1 MVTKPKLVNAVAGSA
16 GDWVVPA
23 LAVSMVFVMLIPL
36 PALVIDILLALSITA
51 AVLVMLVAIQ
61 ILKPVQF
68 SVFPSL
74 LLLLTLFR
82 LSLGLASSRRILLH
96 GSEGASAA
104 GRVIEAFGQFVVGGN
119 YVVGFV
125 LFLALIAIQYMV
137 VSHGAVRTA
146 EVTARFTLD
155 AMPGKQMA
163 IDADMNAGLIDEKQA
178 RARRAQIA
186 H

>member
-1 MVTKPKLVNAVAGSA
+1 MATAKPKPIGNRA
-16 GDWVVPA
+16 DWIVPA

-36 PALVIDILLALSITA
+36 PALMVDLLLAMSITA
-51 AVLVMLVAIQ
+51 SVLVLLVALQ

-82 LSLGLASSRRILLH
+82 LSLDLASSRRILLH
-96 GSEGASAA
+96 GNEGPAAA

-137 VSHGAVRTA
+137 ISHGSVRTA
-146 EVTARFTLD
+146 EVTARFT
-155 AMPGKQMA
+155 
-163 IDADMNAGLIDEKQA
+163 
-178 RARRAQIA
+178 
-186 H
+186 